1 MKRIYKITQ
10 VALFGAFIVG
20 CTDLD
25 TAPLSSTITA
35 DQKEDVVAADPSKIE
50 ASVTAITANFT
61 QYAKIYTEDDNVHSD
76 IGYPTIMLATDSRT
90 TDFVADITGYNW
102 YSNSANYSDC
112 LSTST
117 ATIEFWGTLYNQI
130 YTANAVIGT
139 VDNETSDSTL
149 QFYLAQA
156 LAIRAFDYFTLV
168 QLYQFNYKGHEDA
181 PGVPIITS
189 ENAEEVAANGCARST
204 VKETYEFILGDL
216 NKAIEL
222 LANTKKT
229 RSDKRYV
236 SLDVAYGI
244 RARVHLTM
252 HNYADALK
260 DAEAALASTSSVPY
274 SSAAVSKPT
283 FIDIEDASWMWGILI
298 TDKDRVSTTGI
309 CNFPSHMGSLN
320 YGYASVGGWRRISP
334 KLYNQI
340 PESDVRKGWFLDD
353 TGVSV
358 NLPAAAQAY
367 ITKKGAPVY
376 TQVKYGPMND
386 EWGSNN
392 NATDV
397 ILMRVEE
404 MYLIKAEA
412 QAMNND
418 VSGGVNTLNSFVN
431 TYRDPSYK
439 CTATTGETVQEAV
452 WHQRRIEFWGEG
464 LAYFDIMRLNKG
476 VNRLGC
482 GFPKTAVFNIAA
494 GDPVQIYSIPNKEVQ
509 YNPLL
514 ENNPLVSAPTPIPDE
529 E

>member
-10 VALFGAFIVG
+10 VALLGALTVG

-35 DQKEDVVAADPSKIE
+35 DQKEDVVASDPSKIE
-50 ASVTAITANFT
+50 ASVAAITANFT

-90 TDFVADITGYNW
+90 TDFIADIIGYNW
-102 YSNSANYSDC
+102 YSDSADYSDC
-112 LSTST
+112 LNTSV

-139 VDNETSDSTL
+139 VDSETTDPTL

-181 PGVPIITS
+181 PGVPIITP
-189 ENAEEVAANGCARST
+189 ENAEEVASNGCARST

-216 NKAIEL
+216 NKAIDL
-222 LANTKKT
+222 LSKTTKT
-229 RSDKRYV
+229 RADKRYV

-244 RARVHLTM
+244 RARVNLTM
-252 HNYADALK
+252 HNYADALS
-260 DAEAALASTSSVPY
+260 DAEAALARTSSVPY
-274 SSAAVSKPT
+274 SSAAISKPT
-283 FIDIEDASWMWGILI
+283 FIDIEDTSWMWGILI

-340 PESDVRKGWFLDD
+340 SESDVRKGWFLNDK
-353 TGVSV
+353 GVSA
-358 NLPAAAQAY
+358 NLPAAAQSY
-367 ITKKGAPVY
+367 ITGKGAPAY
-376 TQVKYGPMND
+376 TQVKYGVLND
-386 EWGSNN
+386 QWGTDN

-412 QAMNND
+412 QAMSNN
-418 VSGGVNTLNSFVN
+418 VSSGVSTLNSFVN

-439 CTATTGETVQEAV
+439 CTATTAEAVQEAI
-452 WHQRRIEFWGEG
+452 WLQRRIEFWGEG
-464 LAYFDIMRLNKG
+464 LAYYDVMRLNKG

-482 GFPKTAVFNIAA
+482 GFPKAAVFNITA
-494 GDPVQIYSIPNKEVQ
+494 GDPVLIYSIPNKEVQ